1 MNVKTTVGSAIA
13 IRVLVST
20 VVVALAPVAWPQ
32 SGAPIWTNRFSSPG
46 EADDIPCAVAV
57 NNAGT
62 VYVTGFSY
70 GGTGNGDD
78 DYLTLAYSSTGVP
91 LWTNRYHGPAN
102 RLNYPVGIALGPN
115 GNVVV
120 AGYVTATNR
129 WVDYATIA
137 YSSAGVS
144 LWTNCYEGP
153 ASRDDRATAMAVAG
167 DGTVF
172 VTGYSYGTNGFN
184 EYATLAYSAA
194 GEPLWTNRY
203 GTGASSS
210 TSPTALAV
218 DTNGNVFVTGDTDYA
233 TIAYSS
239 AGVPLWTNCYRA
251 WNTLVNCA
259 RAIATDKSGNVFVTG
274 RSRFYIGENDYATVA
289 YSGAGVPLWTNRY
302 NGPANLDD
310 TALAIAVN
318 SEGHVF
324 VTGYSAATNGYE
336 YATVAYSST
345 GLPLWTNR
353 YRQPGDQFTYP
364 AALAVDVSGNVFVT
378 GYALANGA
386 YEYAT
391 VAYSDAGMPL
401 WTNRYNQDG
410 YSSEATALAVDRVGN
425 TVVTGYSDR
434 LPVHGRDYLTI
445 MHSSTVQF
453 RLSVQQ
459 EENHLVLRWPSQ
471 NLLLQCAASLTGL
484 FTNILGA
491 ASPYTNSMSS
501 AQQYFRLS
509 SP

>member
-1 MNVKTTVGSAIA
+1 MKATARSIVSARA
-13 IRVLVST
+13 LLFTSLVVLPP
-20 VVVALAPVAWPQ
+20 LAWPQ

-46 EADDIPCAVAV
+46 EADDIPYAVAV
-57 NNAGT
+57 DEAGT
-62 VYVTGFSY
+62 VYVTGSSY
-70 GGTGNGDD
+70 GGTANGDD
-78 DYLTLAYSSTGVP
+78 DFLTLAYSGTGVA

-102 RLNYPVGIALGPN
+102 RGNTPVGVAPGTN
-115 GNVVV
+115 GDAAV
-120 AGYVTATNR
+120 AGYVTATNG
-129 WVDYATIA
+129 WYDYATIA
-137 YSSAGVS
+137 YSSAGVP
-144 LWTNCYEGP
+144 LWTNCYDGP

-172 VTGYSYGTNGFN
+172 VTGYSCGTNGLN
-184 EYATLAYSAA
+184 DYATLAYSAT
-194 GEPLWTNRY
+194 GVPLWTNRY
-203 GTGASSS
+203 STGANSS

-218 DTNGNVFVTGDTDYA
+218 DTNGNVFVTGDTDYT

-239 AGVPLWTNCYRA
+239 TGVPLWTNRYKTYA
-251 WNTLVNCA
+251 TLVNYA

-274 RSRFYIGENDYATVA
+274 RSRLYVGENDYATVA

-310 TALAIAVN
+310 TALAITVN
-318 SEGHVF
+318 SQGHVF

-353 YRQPGDQFTYP
+353 YREAGDQFTYP
-364 AALAVDVSGNVFVT
+364 TALAADASGNVFVT

-401 WTNRYNQDG
+401 WTNRYNQEG
-410 YSSEATALAVDRVGN
+410 YSSYATALAVNRVGN

-445 MHSSTVQF
+445 MYSSTVQI

-459 EENHLVLRWPSQ
+459 EENHLVLRWPNQ
-471 NLLLQCAASLTGL
+471 GLLLQCAPSITGL
-484 FTNILGA
+484 FTNIPGA
-491 ASPYTNSMSS
+491 ASPYTNSISS